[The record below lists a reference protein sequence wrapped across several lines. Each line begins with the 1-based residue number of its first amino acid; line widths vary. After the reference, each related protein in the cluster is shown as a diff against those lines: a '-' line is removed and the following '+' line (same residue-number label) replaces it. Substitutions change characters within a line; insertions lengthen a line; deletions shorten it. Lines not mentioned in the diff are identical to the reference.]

1 MEPVEGDQGEIN
13 AVNENHKHSQNHTKM
28 CVRVR
33 ERSCSVLFMFTIC

>member
-13 AVNENHKHSQNHTKM
+13 AVNENSQNHTKM